1 MKYPGH
7 PTDETPPSWYHD
19 RGQSYI
25 EQEFQNAIEDLASAI
40 ESEHWF
46 GDTEKHHRYR
56 VDFILKDARLIVEL
70 DGHAYHSTKEQ
81 LEKDAIRQRYLT
93 RAGYSVIRFT
103 GREINRDVRQCVADV
118 RQIYLERMQRAPAK
132 YRVMYVDYTFVMKQ
146 MHLALSFYRDIHPDK
161 TLEPQS
167 IESIIP
173 YAISWL
179 HEKSFITVF
188 VFCPTEDQNEIDH
201 LNSLVME
208 YETGEVRFNTLTSDW
223 YTLDLGEHMEAY
235 AHLFDEF
242 ILVADDPVYAAPFRA
257 VLPQQLSDR
266 QVGLSTNKYL
276 SNGKLLRLGNQ
287 ETHFVGTDLVQV
299 RWQNVWYAIGSSFG
313 LVPYEL

>member
-19 RGQSYI
+19 RVQSYI

-103 GREINRDVRQCVADV
+103 GR
-118 RQIYLERMQRAPAK
+118 
-132 YRVMYVDYTFVMKQ
+132 
-146 MHLALSFYRDIHPDK
+146 
-161 TLEPQS
+161 
-167 IESIIP
+167 
-173 YAISWL
+173 
-179 HEKSFITVF
+179 
-188 VFCPTEDQNEIDH
+188 
-201 LNSLVME
+201 
-208 YETGEVRFNTLTSDW
+208 
-223 YTLDLGEHMEAY
+223 
-235 AHLFDEF
+235 
-242 ILVADDPVYAAPFRA
+242 
-257 VLPQQLSDR
+257 
-266 QVGLSTNKYL
+266 
-276 SNGKLLRLGNQ
+276 
-287 ETHFVGTDLVQV
+287 
-299 RWQNVWYAIGSSFG
+299 
-313 LVPYEL
+313 